1 MISMTGLT
9 VQFGGVRPLDDLSA
23 ELAEPIVG
31 LIGPNGAGKTTL
43 LNVISGFVM
52 PTAGKLEVDG
62 RSYLA
67 LAPTKRVRLGLRRM
81 FQTEQVVEDLTI
93 FDNIV
98 AIIDHVGSDD
108 PVAEVGRAVAYL
120 EIASLDRYGA
130 ELNLFERR
138 LVELARTIVGRPKLI
153 VMDEPAAGLTES
165 ETATFRHHLLG
176 IPATF
181 GAQVLL
187 VDHDVD
193 LIASTCSETLVLD
206 FGRRLALG
214 PTRAVLADETV
225 RRAYLGALS

>member
-1 MISMTGLT
+1 
-9 VQFGGVRPLDDLSA
+9 
-23 ELAEPIVG
+23 
-31 LIGPNGAGKTTL
+31 
-43 LNVISGFVM
+43 
-52 PTAGKLEVDG
+52 
-62 RSYLA
+62 
-67 LAPTKRVRLGLRRM
+67 LGLRRM

-206 FGRRLALG
+206 FGRRLAVG

>member
-206 FGRRLALG
+206 FGRRLAVG

>member
-1 MISMTGLT
+1 MIRMTGLT

-206 FGRRLALG
+206 FGRRLAVG